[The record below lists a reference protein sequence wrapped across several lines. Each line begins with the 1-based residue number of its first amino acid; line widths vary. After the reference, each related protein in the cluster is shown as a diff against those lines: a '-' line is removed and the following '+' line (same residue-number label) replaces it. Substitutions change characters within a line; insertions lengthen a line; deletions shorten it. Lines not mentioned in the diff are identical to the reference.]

1 MQQEYVVLQE
11 AGHQAKALLE
21 SMRAAQAELQG
32 QLQQQDEQQ
41 CQDMTAE
48 QVAALVDDI
57 DFGPCLLVDDAGTA
71 AAAPAA
77 APAKSTGSKPLQD
90 RLSGGANDTA
100 HLTSTVRST
109 ECLLLLT
116 PLLQGLE
123 LQHEMLVSR
132 ASHQLNCSARP
143 TLSNLQHKP
152 AGKSSNVPSIRSG
165 VGTEVAAAETVAA
178 CITLT

>member
-21 SMRAAQAELQG
+21 SMRAAHAELQG

-71 AAAPAA
+71 AAA

-90 RLSGGANDTA
+90 SLSGGANDTA
-100 HLTSTVRST
+100 HLTSTVSST

-132 ASHQLNCSARP
+132 GSHQLRFSARQ
-143 TLSNLQHKP
+143 T
-152 AGKSSNVPSIRSG
+152 ARSG
-165 VGTEVAAAETVAA
+165 SQ
-178 CITLT
+178 